1 MDLKYIGATMKISMK
16 NFCWMVVFLTIFSCA
31 KKEETPSRS
40 VPEAASFESEKRAGK
55 QELQVIDRK
64 IIKEGEIHFE
74 TSDLAKTRKLIDEAI
89 KELKGY
95 ISKEDE
101 YTYNDR
107 IAQSLIIRVPAENF
121 DKLVADIS
129 KGVKRFDRKRIQARD
144 VTEEYLDIELRIKIK
159 KETESRYREL
169 LSKAKTVEEILSIE
183 KQIGELRAEIES
195 IEGRLKYLQNRLSY
209 STLTVAFYERVSTP
223 VSFSSKLGVGLKNG
237 WNNFVWFLIGL
248 VNIWPFILLGSFGIV
263 GIIAFRRK
271 RKTKKAALAN
281 STGNG
286 S

>member
-1 MDLKYIGATMKISMK
+1 MKISMK
-16 NFCWMVVFLTIFSCA
+16 NLCWLVVFWTIFGCA
-31 KKEETPSRS
+31 EKEETPSRS
-40 VPEAASFESEKRAGK
+40 VPEATAIESKKPAGK
-55 QELQVIDRK
+55 NELQVIDRK
-64 IIKEGEIHFE
+64 IIKEGEIDFE

-89 KELKGY
+89 KQLEGY

-101 YTYNDR
+101 YTYSDR
-107 IAQSLIIRVPAENF
+107 IVQSLTIRVPAENF
-121 DKLVADIS
+121 DKIVTVIS

-144 VTEEYLDIELRIKIK
+144 VTEEYLDIEIRIKIN

-195 IEGRLKYLQNRLSY
+195 IEGRLKYLQNRISY
-209 STLTVAFYERVSTP
+209 STLTVTFHERVSTP
-223 VSFSSKLGVGLKNG
+223 VGFSSKLGVGLKNG

-248 VNIWPFILLGSFGIV
+248 VNIWPFILLGTFGIA

-271 RKTKKAALAN
+271 RKTKKPTSAD
-281 STGNG
+281 STVDRTNQ
-286 S
+286 SL